1 MFHHEVTGMC
11 DSLRPTPSTQTPAA
25 QYFLPLVAKQREACC
40 QNVIKINK
48 TGTPHLGEGLGV
60 KFYTCCKSTD
70 RFPRRGGPS
79 YARRGARLGRPPGRG
94 LEQHS
99 SSHRVCP
106 GASSSASVSGRSEHS
121 APQLDTS
128 PAVKKKKKHAHTR
141 MQKNKKTKN

>member
-11 DSLRPTPSTQTPAA
+11 DSLRPTPSTQRPAA
-25 QYFLPLVAKQREACC
+25 QYFLPLVAKQRGACC

-48 TGTPHLGEGLGV
+48 TGTPHLGEGPGV

-70 RFPRRGGPS
+70 RFPGRGGPS
-79 YARRGARLGRPPGRG
+79 YAGRGARPRRPPGRA
-94 LEQHS
+94 LEQHG

-106 GASSSASVSGRSEHS
+106 SASSSASVSGRSAHS

-128 PAVKKKKKHAHTR
+128 LAVEKKKKRKKHMHTQ
-141 MQKNKKTKN
+141 MQKRK